1 MFVQSSVTPPWYLL
15 FLFLVAVFI
24 GVFCARYNRACF
36 CYTKQL
42 SAPIC
47 TCSFG
52 FFFCYCLQF
61 FGFNFCNICIAA
73 LCAPK
78 LRTTLPLCPLWP
90 LGHPLQLPAV
100 FFPLTASQN
109 TPCLPIPGSLW
120 LVFSTPL
127 VSLRPIT
134 TIFVHNCRF
143 IPILDYLSEPP
154 QNIMS
159 GEISP
164 AIAPKSCPYRPIN
177 VPLSLVFVFPGH
189 HMT

>member
-1 MFVQSSVTPPWYLL
+1 MIPFVSFPCCSFYWCFLRAVQPCMFLLHQTIVYTNLYLL
-15 FLFLVAVFI
+15 VWL
-24 GVFCARYNRACF
+24 
-36 CYTKQL
+36 
-42 SAPIC
+42 
-47 TCSFG
+47 
-52 FFFCYCLQF
+52 FFCYCLQF
-61 FGFNFCNICIAA
+61 LGFNFCNICIAA